1 MGSSISRIYDDY
13 NDYEYFCKRIGAK
26 PVNIHDSFH
35 KHETELL
42 NNLGYKNL
50 HDYYEVI
57 RKAEARNKKI
67 DEILGE

>member
-13 NDYEYFCKRIGAK
+13 DDYEHFCKRIGVK
-26 PVNIHDSFH
+26 PVDIYDSFY

-57 RKAEARNKKI
+57 RKAESRNKKI